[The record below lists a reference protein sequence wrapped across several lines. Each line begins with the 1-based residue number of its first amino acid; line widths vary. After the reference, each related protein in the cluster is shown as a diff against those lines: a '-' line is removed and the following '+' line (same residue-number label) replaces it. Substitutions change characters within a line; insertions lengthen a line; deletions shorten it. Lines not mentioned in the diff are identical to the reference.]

1 MADTKPEQKFDGLN
15 DDLLKASEE
24 CKTEQEIPKKV
35 NSKQGLIDKIVKIS
49 EDQNIPLEH
58 SMTKLKRMAKKDLA
72 RLLAEM
78 IEKLMRKEMCRQ
90 VGVDEGSD
98 QKVVA
103 LGALRMVH
111 DIFAKG
117 AEEGLNRF
125 LPQYGYEVNGF
136 CENLQNPNISKQIDA
151 ALAEIAEE
159 NDVLQYIQSPYSR
172 LALAWF
178 GGLSMSVRKKAQN
191 NNRTL
196 RKKNAPVLEPRTAA
210 GTNPIQL
217 GPLRRQTA
225 GQIDRRERPAQPAT
239 HVV

>member
-1 MADTKPEQKFDGLN
+1 MTETQKEQKFDELN
-15 DDLLKASEE
+15 DDLLKSSEDG
-24 CKTEQEIPKKV
+24 TQSQEIPKKV

-49 EDQNIPLEH
+49 TEQNIPIDQ

-72 RLLAEM
+72 RLLAEL
-78 IEKLMRKEMCRQ
+78 IEKLMKKEMCRQ
-90 VGVDEGSD
+90 VGVEEGSD

-125 LPQYGYEVNGF
+125 LPQYGYEVDGF
-136 CENLQNPNISKQIDA
+136 CDNLRNPNISQQIDC

-178 GGLSMSVRKKAQN
+178 GGLSMSVRRKPEI
-191 NNRTL
+191 NNRVE
-196 RKKNAPVLEPRTAA
+196 KKCSRPGTQA
-210 GTNPIQL
+210 G
-217 GPLRRQTA
+217 
-225 GQIDRRERPAQPAT
+225 
-239 HVV
+239 

>member
-1 MADTKPEQKFDGLN
+1 MTDTKTEQSFDGLN

-58 SMTKLKRMAKKDLA
+58 SMTKLA
-72 RLLAEM
+72 
-78 IEKLMRKEMCRQ
+78 KLMRKEMCRQ

-178 GGLSMSVRKKAQN
+178 GGLSMSVRKKAPN

-217 GPLRRQTA
+217 GALRRQTA
-225 GQIDRRERPAQPAT
+225 GQIDRSERPAQPVT